1 MSGFKTAASAVVIK
15 PAGVFTRKTLVRES
29 SASSSSKSISNQSED
44 EGNGGGENEDK
55 EGCVGDRVGEG
66 PAAEGYSSSSLSG
79 GEDL

>member
-29 SASSSSKSISNQSED
+29 SASSSSKSISNESED
-44 EGNGGGENEDK
+44 DGK
-55 EGCVGDRVGEG
+55 EGGNDHVDGAGDGRGEG
-66 PAAEGYSSSSLSG
+66 PVSEGYSSSVLSG